1 MAYFASLSTVWGD
14 EEEIM
19 EAKYSHKK
27 KRDNTNNRLLFCDW
41 FDRLW
46 Q

>member
-14 EEEIM
+14 EEEKM

-27 KRDNTNNRLLFCDW
+27 KTG
-41 FDRLW
+41 
-46 Q
+46 